1 MTAFDLSSVIM
12 AEPVSPSFTTCGV
25 TTGATV
31 AVGFTA
37 AVVGTGV
44 ATVVATGVVVGV
56 VHPAINNVEMTT
68 SENNSN
74 IVFFM

>member
-1 MTAFDLSSVIM
+1 M

-31 AVGFTA
+31 AVGF
-37 AVVGTGV
+37 AVVAG
-44 ATVVATGVVVGV
+44 GVVVGV
-56 VHPAINNVEMTT
+56 VHPAINKVEMTT